1 MDCEMP
7 TLNGFDASKKIN
19 EKIFHE
25 NYVYTAIIGYTA
37 LIGINEE

>member
-1 MDCEMP
+1 MP